1 MLIDITSPREQWRA
15 LGDGYRVGVRIVT
28 LAVDDALRVPASAV
42 FPLPDERQG
51 RRRRRAA
58 AMGVFIVQ
66 DGRARLRPVEVIARN
81 SQDAWLR
88 QGLQAGDAV
97 IVYAPASVRDGVRV
111 TARTR

>member
-1 MLIDITSPREQWRA
+1 
-15 LGDGYRVGVRIVT
+15 
-28 LAVDDALRVPASAV
+28 VPASAV
-42 FPLPDERQG
+42 FPLPDKG
-51 RRRRRAA
+51 RSDGDDVPA
-58 AMGVFIVQ
+58 AMGVFTVQ

>member
-1 MLIDITSPREQWRA
+1 LPDKGKGK
-15 LGDGYRVGVRIVT
+15 GDG
-28 LAVDDALRVPASAV
+28 DDVPT
-42 FPLPDERQG
+42 
-51 RRRRRAA
+51 